1 MPIAMYPG
9 SFDPVTRGHL
19 DIIKRSSRM
28 FDKVIVAVL
37 VNSAKQPLFT
47 VEERVAMLQHTQLLH
62 NEAAQA
68 EAVKKA
74 EPAAADK
81 TAVESGSRQ

>member
-1 MPIAMYPG
+1 
-9 SFDPVTRGHL
+9 
-19 DIIKRSSRM
+19 
-28 FDKVIVAVL
+28 
-37 VNSAKQPLFT
+37 
-47 VEERVAMLQHTQLLH
+47 MLQHTQLLH

>member
-1 MPIAMYPG
+1 MRKC
-9 SFDPVTRGHL
+9 SSCRQKN
-19 DIIKRSSRM
+19 KR
-28 FDKVIVAVL
+28 L
-37 VNSAKQPLFT
+37 Q
-47 VEERVAMLQHTQLLH
+47 ECVAMLQHTQLLH

-81 TAVESGSRQ
+81 TAVENGSRQ